1 MLFPELENLMAMG
14 KDKLKR
20 FSEILTF
27 DNVFQPKLE
36 DIQPHFKFKGKWHE
50 HFKNNNPIIIE
61 LGCGKGEYTVGLAKL
76 FPEIIKEYPKIR
88 KSTANEINRICS
100 ELDFIIIEKNN
111 LVNQIKK
118 NEKVNS

>member
-1 MLFPELENLMAMG
+1 MLNEN
-14 KDKLKR
+14 KLSLLQIENRIK
-20 FSEILTF
+20 IL
-27 DNVFQPKLE
+27 QY
-36 DIQPHFKFKGKWHE
+36 H
-50 HFKNNNPIIIE
+50 IE
-61 LGCGKGEYTVGLAKL
+61 LLAKL

-88 KSTANEINRICS
+88 KSTANEINRTCS